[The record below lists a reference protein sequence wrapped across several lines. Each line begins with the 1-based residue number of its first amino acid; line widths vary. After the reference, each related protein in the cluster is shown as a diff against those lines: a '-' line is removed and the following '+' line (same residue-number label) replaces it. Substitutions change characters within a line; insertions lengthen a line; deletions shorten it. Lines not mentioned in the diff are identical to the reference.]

1 MKFTIS
7 FTLVTEFGFVPK
19 FQAAEYFFGFRYCLN
34 AKIIYPL
41 KGSRTCCHGLLKLG
55 FLIIIFFFVNKD
67 LITSGISLFF
77 DQSPPPITFPALTLE
92 IA

>member
-34 AKIIYPL
+34 AKIIYPQGL
-41 KGSRTCCHGLLKLG
+41 KNVLPWSVEIR